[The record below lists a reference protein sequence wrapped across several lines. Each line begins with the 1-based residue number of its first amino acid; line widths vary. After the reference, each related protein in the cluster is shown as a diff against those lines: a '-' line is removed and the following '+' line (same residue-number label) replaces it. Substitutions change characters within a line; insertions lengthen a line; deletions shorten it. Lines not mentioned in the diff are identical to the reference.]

1 MHRPPEP
8 PRNHQAKPFVLFF
21 LGPAC
26 ALLLWLQP
34 ALGQEGADLGEWT
47 RLASAPTKRTEVVAA
62 TVGGK
67 IYLLG
72 GFAEPALGNLTSLT
86 VSDLVAEYDPATDH
100 WSHRAPLP
108 IGLHHAGAATVG
120 GKLYVIG
127 GFTTSFFSVWQPV
140 ASVFIYDPVIDRWT
154 EGAPMPTKRGALA
167 VAELDGKL
175 VAIGGYDG
183 TGNSASVEVYD
194 PADDR
199 WIQRAPLP
207 TPRDHLAAVSL
218 DGKLYTFGG
227 RLQRDYGRNLAVTE
241 VYDPSTDRWTKAAD
255 LPTPRSGITA
265 GALKGIIYVLGGEAP
280 EGTFRTNEAYDPS
293 TDRWRTM
300 APMPTGRHGLG
311 SAVVNGRL
319 YALSGGPTPG
329 GSFSDVTEAFLPPAS
344 PTSRRP
350 SRAPRAFRSGR
361 APAKQVGAVM
371 AILATFQD
379 AEALPPESSPE
390 ANQLIKALIQFQA
403 AFMKSDSQA
412 VWQFFS
418 QALTAG
424 LGDQAPAAAASF
436 QTDGWT
442 SRSLEAVIDYEAG
455 RPLRDQAELQAAL
468 GSFNVGASDFDLLSR
483 TFTTARR
490 HLISQGQDLH
500 RVYEARRREMPGS
513 PTQR

>member
-1 MHRPPEP
+1 MQRHRT
-8 PRNHQAKPFVLFF
+8 RAFLLSF

-34 ALGQEGADLGEWT
+34 ALGQEGPGLGEWT
-47 RLASAPTKRTEVVAA
+47 RLAPAPTKRTEVVAA
-62 TVGGK
+62 VVGGK

-86 VSDLVAEYDPATDH
+86 VSNLVEEYDPATDR
-100 WSHRAPLP
+100 WNHRTPLP

-140 ASVFIYDPVIDRWT
+140 ASMFIYDPVADRWT
-154 EGAPMPTKRGALA
+154 EGAPMPTQRGALA

-183 TGNSASVEVYD
+183 TDNSAFVEAYD
-194 PADDR
+194 PATDR
-199 WIQRAPLP
+199 WSKRAPLP
-207 TPRDHLAAVSL
+207 TPRDHLAAVSVG
-218 DGKLYTFGG
+218 GKLYTFGG

-241 VYDPSTDRWTKAAD
+241 VYDPSADRWTKAAD

-280 EGTFRTNEAYDPS
+280 EGTFRTNEAYDPA

-311 SAVVNGRL
+311 SAVVSGRL
-319 YALSGGPTPG
+319 YVLSGGPTPG
-329 GSFSDVTEAFLPPAS
+329 GSFSNVTEAFLPPAS
-344 PTSRRP
+344 QTSHPP
-350 SRAPRAFRSGR
+350 SRVPSAFRSSR
-361 APAKQVGAVM
+361 ATANQVGTVM
-371 AILATFQD
+371 ALLATFQD

-412 VWQFFS
+412 VRQFFS

-424 LGDQAPAAAASF
+424 FGDQAPAAAASF
-436 QTDGWT
+436 RADGWT
-442 SRSLEAVIDYEAG
+442 SRSLEAVIDYGAG
-455 RPLRDQAELQAAL
+455 RSLRDQAELQTAL

-490 HLISQGQDLH
+490 HLTSQGQDLH
-500 RVYEARRREMPGS
+500 QVYEARRREMPGS
-513 PTQR
+513 PAQR